1 MNTEEYQAPQPND
14 DSSAQPI
21 SQEAIPESIEKEDN
35 LPVSRVEKLSETPIL
50 DCYETNFQQLHQNTI
65 DELEKA
71 IIQLK
76 QQKQE
81 LTSEIATLQASSKN
95 LKNELDQSHIAMGK
109 VMQEALSQFEQRKQS
124 LEIAVEQLE
133 KRQERVRN
141 EMKTSFAGVSQDLAI
156 RVQGFK
162 DYLTGS
168 LQDLAAAAEQLQLLP
183 QIPAEIVKHTVK
195 ARKSRESQSE
205 ILQFAPAQFEE
216 TAKTIHH
223 LIGQYRN
230 QPDYYGP
237 PWQLRRTF
245 GTVHAELASY
255 WFFQNGGRGT
265 LKTTG
270 NQLQNILIASAI
282 ISVLYQLYGNRLR
295 PLVLTNS
302 PERLGDWRRGLQDC
316 LGIDRQ
322 DFGPD
327 RGLALFERS
336 EAVVQKAEK
345 LQKARQI
352 PLIIIDDSEGQVSL
366 SLLQFSLWL
375 AFSADI
381 KVMRNFHD

>member
-1 MNTEEYQAPQPND
+1 M
-14 DSSAQPI
+14 
-21 SQEAIPESIEKEDN
+21 
-35 LPVSRVEKLSETPIL
+35 
-50 DCYETNFQQLHQNTI
+50 
-65 DELEKA
+65 
-71 IIQLK
+71 
-76 QQKQE
+76 
-81 LTSEIATLQASSKN
+81 
-95 LKNELDQSHIAMGK
+95 
-109 VMQEALSQFEQRKQS
+109 
-124 LEIAVEQLE
+124 
-133 KRQERVRN
+133 
-141 EMKTSFAGVSQDLAI
+141 
-156 RVQGFK
+156 
-162 DYLTGS
+162 
-168 LQDLAAAAEQLQLLP
+168 
-183 QIPAEIVKHTVK
+183 
-195 ARKSRESQSE
+195 
-205 ILQFAPAQFEE
+205 
-216 TAKTIHH
+216 
-223 LIGQYRN
+223 
-230 QPDYYGP
+230 
-237 PWQLRRTF
+237 
-245 GTVHAELASY
+245 
-255 WFFQNGGRGT
+255 
-265 LKTTG
+265 KTTG